1 MVHLVPHGIHHVRS
15 VVLDEHVALPHSG
28 QLFQEFFVVYLG
40 LIGVC
45 RDNLKGL
52 GGLKSGFGDIE
63 DDVNEVIFADASL
76 LGGVLGSELSFKLA
90 HQASISRDLHHGLLS
105 LVVPLL
111 VFSNHTLI

>member
-1 MVHLVPHGIHHVRS
+1 MVHLVPHGIHHVWTI
-15 VVLDEHVALPHSG
+15 VLDEHVALPHSG

-40 LIGVC
+40 LIRVR
-45 RDNLKGL
+45 RDNLEGL
-52 GGLKSGFGDIE
+52 RGLKSGFCDIE
-63 DDVNEVIFADASL
+63 DDVYEVIFADATL